1 MARPRKRIATDLS
14 RFLDAELERLGM
26 THNEFSKLVGM
37 SPASVSDL
45 KLRDEGQGPDED
57 MVRRWVEVLE
67 LSQTRAHELNDK
79 LQLAYTPKY
88 VQELLARL
96 RGDRRA
102 VRAAEKR
109 SPFDQKP

>member
-45 KLRDEGQGPDED
+45 KLRAAGQAPDDD
-57 MVRRWVEVLE
+57 MVRRWAEVLE
-67 LSQTRAHELNDK
+67 LSQARAHELNEK
-79 LQLAYTPKY
+79 LQLAFTPRY
-88 VQELLARL
+88 VQDLLVRL
-96 RGDRRA
+96 RGERRT

-109 SPFDQKP
+109 SPFDEKP